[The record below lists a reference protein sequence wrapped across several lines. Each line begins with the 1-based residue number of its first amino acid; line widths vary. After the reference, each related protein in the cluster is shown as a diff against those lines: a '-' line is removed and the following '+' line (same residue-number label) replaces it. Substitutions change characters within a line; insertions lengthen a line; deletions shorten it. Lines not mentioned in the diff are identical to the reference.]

1 MNWEDV
7 QQALNKL
14 DEIDPKII
22 EDAEVAKDLDKF
34 RHKFLRKA
42 KKKITDE
49 QGLETLVEFIE
60 IIGWSQNEAF
70 QFVDSMDFQ
79 KARAKKLWF
88 DTKKR
93 IQPR

>member
-42 KKKITDE
+42 KKR
-49 QGLETLVEFIE
+49 
-60 IIGWSQNEAF
+60 SQTRRVWKPWLNLL
-70 QFVDSMDFQ
+70 
-79 KARAKKLWF
+79 K
-88 DTKKR
+88 
-93 IQPR
+93 